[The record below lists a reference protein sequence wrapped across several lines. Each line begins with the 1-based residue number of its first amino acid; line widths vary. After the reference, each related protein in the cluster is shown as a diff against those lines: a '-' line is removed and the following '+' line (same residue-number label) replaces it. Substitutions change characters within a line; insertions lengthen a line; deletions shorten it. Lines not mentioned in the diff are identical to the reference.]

1 MDFIRVNLRSSL
13 VIFSSATNT
22 TNRVIIKLP
31 LFEFTAPDSLP
42 ERVWRPSKRDSFCIR
57 VGHEFDRVS
66 ARHFVKQLR
75 AAQEK

>member
-1 MDFIRVNLRSSL
+1 

-22 TNRVIIKLP
+22 SNRVIIKLP

-42 ERVWRPSKRDSFCIR
+42 ERVWRPSKRDSFFIR
-57 VGHEFDRVS
+57 VGLTNSTGYLRVV
-66 ARHFVKQLR
+66 FVKKLR